1 MAVTR
6 RPAFSSAFLP
16 DALVRINLV
25 DALDRIT
32 PEWAWG
38 GSSGKGVKVAV
49 IDSGID
55 ATHPAIGSVSGY
67 VEIVPGPDGPV
78 VKDGVH
84 GDSFG
89 HATAC
94 SSIIRGIAPECELY
108 SVKVLSAGPGG
119 TGPIFAAGLRWAIE
133 NGMHVCNLSLGTT
146 KRDYYAL
153 FHELADQAYFNNVML
168 VTAAN
173 NMPSPSFPSLYASVI
188 SVASHDIDDPYCFY
202 YNPRP
207 PVEFGAHGINVRV
220 AWPGNKWMVS
230 TGNSYAC
237 PHITGIIAKILGK
250 HPGLTVFHAKTILA
264 ALATNVRGNTKG
276 NGSVTLS
283 AEHAQA
289 ERTQ

>member
-1 MAVTR
+1 V
-6 RPAFSSAFLP
+6 
-16 DALVRINLV
+16 
-25 DALDRIT
+25 
-32 PEWAWG
+32 
-38 GSSGKGVKVAV
+38 
-49 IDSGID
+49 
-55 ATHPAIGSVSGY
+55 
-67 VEIVPGPDGPV
+67 VPGPDGPEIKV
-78 VKDGVH
+78 GPH

-94 SSIIRGIAPECELY
+94 ASIIRGIAPECELY
-108 SVKVLSAGPGG
+108 SVKVLSGGPTG

-173 NMPSPSFPSLYASVI
+173 NMPNPSFPSLYSSVF
-188 SVASHDIDDPYCFY
+188 SVASHDIDDPYCFF
-202 YNPRP
+202 YNPQP

-237 PHITGIIAKILGK
+237 PHITGIIARILSK
-250 HPGLTVFHAKTILA
+250 HPGLTVFQVKTILEV
-264 ALATNVRGNTKG
+264 LAVNVRGNAGPRETV
-276 NGSVTLS
+276 NLS
-283 AEHAQA
+283 AEHVTDARA
-289 ERTQ
+289 G